1 MVNLVRF
8 ARAAPCTKPLLAF
21 ASLGLMIAFIFSTV
35 VVTAGKKSSSKGLY
49 IVSFEYDLPPVASST
64 NSIRKRQD
72 DDATTTTQ
80 QTRVVATVSE
90 TMTVAPTSTSSMTS
104 STMMP
109 TPTVNVVLQEKFK
122 NAVQSLITDDNMN
135 ATIQF
140 NEARVSYSGICVEVT
155 SMEGIKGSQWLCGSV
170 NTTEVLGATAGGDPF
185 DLIGVAAYFKDKV
198 AFALPWWVATACLG
212 VAMLC
217 QMILMIPLLPIP
229 PVVQK
234 VTAVLSLIGTLALL
248 GGLILQHVT
257 ANTVASITSRLTINT
272 VNAHVGR
279 MNQALGWSGFAL
291 ALLASIC
298 ISVVVAAEM
307 ALEKGERMM
316 DRAADA
322 AVGKLESRVPF
333 GSPMQNRSFSGS
345 SNASSG
351 LGRSLR
357 DNGPDVLR
365 GLAKAKTRGEA
376 LSAVAGGFRSEK
388 GGLRGEK
395 ISHPHLMV

>member
-1 MVNLVRF
+1 MFNLVRF

-49 IVSFEYDLPPVASST
+49 IVSFEYDLPPMASST
-64 NSIRKRQD
+64 NSMRKRQD
-72 DDATTTTQ
+72 DTTTTAQ
-80 QTRVVATVSE
+80 QTRIVATVSQ
-90 TMTVAPTSTSSMTS
+90 TMTIPPASTTSMTS
-104 STMMP
+104 TTMMP
-109 TPTVNVVLQEKFK
+109 TPTVNVVLQQKFK

-140 NEARVSYSGICVEVT
+140 NEARVSYSGICVEVA

-185 DLIGVAAYFKDKV
+185 DLIGVSAYFKDKV

-212 VAMLC
+212 IAMLC
-217 QMILMIPLLPIP
+217 QMVLMIPLLPIP

-234 VTAVLSLIGTLALL
+234 VTAVFALIGTLALL

-257 ANTVASITSRLTINT
+257 ANTVASITSRLTIGT

-307 ALEKGERMM
+307 ALERGERMM
-316 DRAADA
+316 DQAADA
-322 AVGKLESRVPF
+322 AINKLESKVPY
-333 GSPMQNRSFSGS
+333 GSPMQRRDFSGS
-345 SNASSG
+345 STASSG

-357 DNGPDVLR
+357 DNGPDMLR

-376 LSAVAGGFRSEK
+376 LSAVAGPFRSEK
-388 GGLRGEK
+388 SGIRGEK
-395 ISHPHLMV
+395 ISHPHMMV